1 VVGVLVGCFLLV
13 RRPVRYALGV
23 AAVLAVVLLTG
34 DKALFADRTFFGVNR
49 VVDDN
54 EGRHVYLSGRTV
66 HGVERV
72 GPGGGRL
79 PMSYYHPS
87 GPAGQVFSTLKSR
100 AGGITDVAVIGLGA
114 GGLAAYADAG
124 QRYVFYEI
132 DPAVIAIA
140 RDERLFTFLS
150 EAPAEVSVVEGDGRL
165 RIAEASPTSYDVIV
179 LDAFSSDAIPAH
191 LVTREAI
198 GVYLDKLRPNGIL
211 LFNVSNSYLDV
222 RAVVA
227 GAVMSHGLTGYT
239 RTDSDLQAA
248 PPGDKETSEWVVA
261 ARDPSLLAAFAADS
275 RWRAIDSVD
284 RRVLWTDDFSDILGV
299 IR

>member
-1 VVGVLVGCFLLV
+1 V

-34 DKALFADRTFFGVNR
+34 DRALFADRTFFGVNR
-49 VVDDN
+49 VIEDDA
-54 EGRHVYLSGRTV
+54 GRHVYLSGRTV
-66 HGVERV
+66 HGVQRV

-87 GPAGQVFSTLKSR
+87 GPAGQVFSTIKTR
-100 AGGITDVAVIGLGA
+100 PGGIADVAVIGLGA
-114 GGLAAYADAG
+114 GGLAAYADEG

-140 RDERLFTFLS
+140 RDERLFTFLG
-150 EAPAEVSVVEGDGRL
+150 EAPADVSVVEGDGRL
-165 RIAEASPTSYDVIV
+165 RIAEAAPASYDVIA

-191 LVTREAI
+191 LVTREAL
-198 GVYLDKLRPNGIL
+198 GVYLDKLRPDGIL

-227 GAVMSHGLTGYT
+227 GALVDHGLAGYS
-239 RTDSDLQAA
+239 RTDSDLSAA

-261 ARDPSLLAAFAADS
+261 ARDSGSLDAFASDP
-275 RWRAIDSVD
+275 RWQAIENVD